1 MRKTIFPLLI
11 LVSLI
16 ALMLY
21 LRANAIG
28 LAYNDAFTIVYAIA
42 LLLMTFWWF
51 YQYLDWRN
59 DQYMIT
65 PEQIIDLYRKP
76 LGLEDKRA
84 APLENIQSIRY
95 KRRGLLGLL
104 LNFGTVFI
112 KVGNEDFTFDNV
124 HDPLGIQQTLFGYL
138 ERANLIEKRENLAQ
152 QQRQI
157 ADWMDAYQR
166 FSDENPEN
174 KQDNLE

>member
-1 MRKTIFPLLI
+1 
-11 LVSLI
+11 
-16 ALMLY
+16 
-21 LRANAIG
+21 
-28 LAYNDAFTIVYAIA
+28 
-42 LLLMTFWWF
+42 
-51 YQYLDWRN
+51 
-59 DQYMIT
+59 
-65 PEQIIDLYRKP
+65 
-76 LGLEDKRA
+76 
-84 APLENIQSIRY
+84 
-95 KRRGLLGLL
+95 
-104 LNFGTVFI
+104 
-112 KVGNEDFTFDNV
+112 VGNEDFTFDNV